1 MNAADQ
7 PRRGW
12 LAVRYQTIESLV
24 QLSADWGIAPGQVAS
39 IVGSPNG
46 GYTLLFE
53 PTPEQ
58 RALYAERARAEERD

>member
-24 QLSADWGIAPGQVAS
+24 KLSADWGIAPGQVAS
-39 IVGSPNG
+39 IVESPNG
-46 GYTLLFE
+46 SYTLLFE

-58 RALYAERARAEERD
+58 RELHTQRALRQGEG